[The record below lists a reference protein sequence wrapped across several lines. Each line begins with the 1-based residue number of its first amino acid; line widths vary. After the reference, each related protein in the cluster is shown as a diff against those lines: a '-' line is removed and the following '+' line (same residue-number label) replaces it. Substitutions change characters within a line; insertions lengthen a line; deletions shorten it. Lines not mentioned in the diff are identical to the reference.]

1 MKGSIGP
8 NAAWRK
14 ASSSG
19 LANCVE
25 VVLGDEVVGLR
36 DSKHPEGAVLV
47 VSAAAFSGFVA
58 GLKAGEFDPG

>member
-1 MKGSIGP
+1 VKGSISP

-14 ASSSG
+14 SSASG
-19 LANCVE
+19 IGNCVQVAQE
-25 VVLGDEVVGLR
+25 QGLVGLR